1 MDDPCVGLK
10 NALEI
15 KKNQEIKIIK
25 KTLPGIYPIYK
36 KTKKEIRQSKPS
48 QMCLEV
54 LGQVLAQKYNLKIKI
69 FKYDKSTPRHLPNT
83 KISTR
88 KKSGHPCLL

>member
-36 KTKKEIRQSKPS
+36 KTKK
-48 QMCLEV
+48 
-54 LGQVLAQKYNLKIKI
+54 
-69 FKYDKSTPRHLPNT
+69 
-83 KISTR
+83 
-88 KKSGHPCLL
+88 KKSDNPSLLRCAWRFWAKF